1 MVKMKPHPTLGI
13 MVRSDGMVLRPS
25 FRRFNKVFQEEWTFG
40 KKDVKGYRYICI
52 NRKKVYIHRLV
63 AETFIENPLNKPFID
78 HKNQNREYNDIS
90 NLGWVT
96 VQENGY
102 NRKDN
107 IPNVKR
113 CDLSKKEYD
122 KIIRDRQLAKMKEA
136 KNV

>member
-25 FRRFNKVFQEEWTFG
+25 FKRFKKEFPEEWTFG

-52 NRKKVYIHRLV
+52 HNKKLYIHRIV
-63 AETFIENPLNKPFID
+63 AETFIENPENKPFID
-78 HKNQNREYNDIS
+78 HKNQNRECNDIS
-90 NLGWVT
+90 NLRWVT

-107 IPNVKR
+107 IQGVKR
-113 CDLSKKEYD
+113 CDLTKSEYN
-122 KIIRDRQLAKMKEA
+122 KILRKRQLAKLKE
-136 KNV
+136 KQNV